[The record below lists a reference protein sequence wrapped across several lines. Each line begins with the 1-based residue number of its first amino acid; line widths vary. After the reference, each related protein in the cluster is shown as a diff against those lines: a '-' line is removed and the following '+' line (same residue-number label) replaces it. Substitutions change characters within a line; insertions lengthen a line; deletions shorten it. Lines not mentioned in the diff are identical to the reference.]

1 MRKILLGIS
10 VLFSLAFLAA
20 CGSGSN
26 GSAGSDGTSGTSGS
40 TGATGD
46 TGATGGTGS
55 IDLFQDVNLNI
66 SYNGASGAVP
76 GSTPTAVPLDTG
88 AVVGALSGALIVSGT
103 DNLTDDNR
111 AAYYLYTETSAG
123 VKRKLTGE
131 THSQVSVRDTDL
143 TDGHFDTRVKTADN
157 ITVAVTDYT
166 LLEGVAGTT
175 YSTAYVS
182 VCPGNEAGDGVCAS
196 VLAPAYDR
204 GLETTAAT
212 LLTAGAVAKNA
223 SITHTGTSFNVV
235 MDNATGATTV
245 TGGSGA
251 VSVNLTP
258 TKALFATAITT
269 GDNVSVAFRPSSING
284 GLLDNA
290 SMFSNS
296 ILRGS
301 NVWYAMSADNATTG
315 AEGDNV
321 TLISRPAD
329 CTTQAL
335 CVGADNGTFISNVP
349 DLTTPPQI
357 TDAGD
362 GTYVVLGAGAAIT
375 AFNVRDNT
383 TVSSLGGITQGA
395 ALNNWC
401 STSSGTSGA
410 GALVVSD
417 NGTNGW
423 IVNHVL
429 DNGTTIELADDTGP
443 TDDQVATSFCAVTY
457 NAGTYYLAVT
467 DIVATAT
474 LADNVSVW
482 KSTDGASWTQIG
494 DDFAPAGSIPYVID
508 NIAIGTTGAT
518 AADSGV
524 WVAIDNSTST
534 GLLHYE
540 DIAGGSSPAWREVAT
555 VVTGDAGSLSM
566 ATDGTSVIGVTITD
580 GTSTK
585 TGFWYNQ

>member
-1 MRKILLGIS
+1 
-10 VLFSLAFLAA
+10 
-20 CGSGSN
+20 
-26 GSAGSDGTSGTSGS
+26 
-40 TGATGD
+40 
-46 TGATGGTGS
+46 
-55 IDLFQDVNLNI
+55 
-66 SYNGASGAVP
+66 
-76 GSTPTAVPLDTG
+76 
-88 AVVGALSGALIVSGT
+88 
-103 DNLTDDNR
+103 
-111 AAYYLYTETSAG
+111 
-123 VKRKLTGE
+123 
-131 THSQVSVRDTDL
+131 
-143 TDGHFDTRVKTADN
+143 
-157 ITVAVTDYT
+157 
-166 LLEGVAGTT
+166 
-175 YSTAYVS
+175 
-182 VCPGNEAGDGVCAS
+182 
-196 VLAPAYDR
+196 LAPAYDR